1 MNEKYNY
8 NLSGSD
14 RKPLVEAISQIL
26 DQPAIYQGAPSFSY
40 RVGDYTVD
48 RNGTLSY
55 GSNIHP
61 DFAAV
66 LINDLQEQGFVA
78 ERVAIDNPA
87 EEPEA
92 EESMTGESVDEESP
106 LDEVAEVLTEE
117 TTTTKPIIE
126 EIATK
131 EDTVTETTVDETEP
145 EKITTDESLLGTIPD
160 GDIPNQL
167 TIEIPNTGFTPEA
180 RANLKKIVA
189 SKATLLKQALGTDDL
204 PIMELDGKISF
215 PWFTLH
221 GIDGEAD
228 AYSRLAAAICNMA
241 KNQRRVTATEKPTD
255 NAKFTMR
262 LFLIR
267 LGFIGDEYK
276 TARKILLRNLTG
288 NSSWKSGHKP
298 ERDTNTLTPPNPEE
312 TTLPT
317 ISELVFPPEEIGNMS
332 TETQK
337 EDEEGEFYDK

>member
-8 NLSGSD
+8 NLSGSS
-14 RKPLVEAISQIL
+14 RKPLVETISQIL
-26 DQPAIYQGAPSFSY
+26 DKPAVYQGAPGFSY
-40 RVGDYTVD
+40 RIGDYTID

-55 GSNIHP
+55 SSNIHP

-66 LINDLQEQGFVA
+66 LINDLQERGFVA
-78 ERVAIDNPA
+78 EKVTSDNPT
-87 EEPEA
+87 EEDTA
-92 EESMTGESVDEESP
+92 
-106 LDEVAEVLTEE
+106 DEVPADETRDTLAENTATETAADE
-117 TTTTKPIIE
+117 TIPE
-126 EIATK
+126 EIVAD
-131 EDTVTETTVDETEP
+131 ENAPDTAPNVDVPNKLTVE
-145 EKITTDESLLGTIPD
+145 IPD
-160 GDIPNQL
+160 M
-167 TIEIPNTGFTPEA
+167 GFTPTSRE
-180 RANLKKIVA
+180 NLKKIVA
-189 SKATLLKQALGTDDL
+189 GKATLLKQALGTDDL

-221 GIDGEAD
+221 GIDGEAN

-255 NAKFTMR
+255 NARFTMR

-298 ERDTNTLTPPNPEE
+298 ERLAENAASAETAAVLAAGDPEE
-312 TTLPT
+312 
-317 ISELVFPPEEIGNMS
+317 PPENKGG
-332 TETQK
+332 
-337 EDEEGEFYDK
+337 EDYGK